1 MAQDWLQSMNRGR
14 QRTQQAQQPASQAP
28 QFSNQNM
35 ASYMQGGNM
44 AGAWGGANNQN
55 AYAGLQGNM
64 ASSMDI
70 KGKEYEDYMKGLM
83 GQSPVQTWQNPY
95 QGQMNQTLQNMG
107 NAPSTQQSANS
118 WMNQYMPMM
127 QQGGQMGNPQL
138 QQTQMNPNA
147 QNFMNGQSQTNQY
160 ANPSLGV
167 GGDIATRIAQMN
179 QPQTGGVSGQNG
191 QTAGNAWLQGL
202 LGLQSAPGLSD
213 VEVQRMASGA
223 LDPLQNRLNQ
233 QQDKNLS
240 GLSFR
245 GLGRSGAVT
254 ATMRDT
260 NQVLGDAGASV
271 LGNLAGQNAQM
282 KNSNR
287 LSALQGLGQAQG
299 QFTGQGQADQQLA
312 QNWAMNQGQ
321 LGMGLAGLNQQG
333 QLATNQLNQ
342 GASNDAFN
350 QNATRAGM
358 GLDLYN
364 SDANRALQQ
373 QSGDRNYQG
382 MLADNQ
388 YRNAS
393 MGNSNLMSLLGMGAN
408 AGQQDFAN
416 QQGLLSSL
424 LGAGNQSQNA
434 WSTNQGNLLSQLGM
448 QGNMANSLYGNQ
460 RNAYMSDRDFMEQ
473 QRLGNIGLHRQQE
486 QADASGGIGGL
497 LGQVGGTLLGSALGP
512 IGAGIGGS
520 ISSSLFG
527 GGQQQQSP
535 YGQQFMQNLQ
545 SNTPQQNYYNYTPRF

>member
-1 MAQDWLQSMNRGR
+1 MAQDWLQQQNRGR
-14 QRTQQAQQPASQAP
+14 QRNQQTAASPPPQAN
-28 QFSNQNM
+28 NQTM

-44 AGAWGGANNQN
+44 AGAWGGTNNPN
-55 AYAGLQGNM
+55 TYAGLQGNM
-64 ASSMDI
+64 AATQQGNLDQYQS
-70 KGKEYEDYMKGLM
+70 YMQNLM
-83 GQSPVQTWQNPY
+83 GQNPTQAWKNPY
-95 QGQMNQTLQNMG
+95 RGQMNQTLQNMG

-118 WMNQYMPMM
+118 WLNQYNPMM

-147 QNFMNGQSQTNQY
+147 QNFMNQQSQANQY
-160 ANPSLGV
+160 QAPGLGA
-167 GGDIATRIAQMN
+167 GGDVAQRIAQMN

-191 QTAGNAWLQGL
+191 QTAGNAWLQSL

-223 LDPLQNRLNQ
+223 LDPLTNRLNQ

-240 GLSFR
+240 AISAR
-245 GLGRSGAVT
+245 GGGRSGAVT

-260 NQVLGDAGASV
+260 NQILGDAGASV
-271 LGNLAGQNAQM
+271 LGSLAGQNAQM

-287 LSALQGLGQAQG
+287 LSALSGLGQAQG

-312 QNWAMNQGQ
+312 QNWLMNQGQ
-321 LGMGLAGLNQQG
+321 LGLNLGQAGQQG

-358 GLDLYN
+358 GMDLYN
-364 SDANRALQQ
+364 NDANRAL
-373 QSGDRNYQG
+373 SLLNSDRGYQG
-382 MLADNQ
+382 ALADNQ
-388 YRNAS
+388 YRNANMS
-393 MGNSNLMSLLGMGAN
+393 NSNMSSLLGMGGA
-408 AGQQDFAN
+408 AGQQDFSN
-416 QQGLLSSL
+416 QQGLMNSL

-434 WSTNQGNLLSQLGM
+434 WSQNQGNLLSQLGL

-460 RNAYMSDRDFMEQ
+460 QNSYLNNRDFMEQ

-520 ISSSLFG
+520 IGSSLFG

-535 YGQQFMQNLQ
+535 YGQMMMQNMAQ
-545 SNTPQQNYYNYTPRF
+545 NTPQQNFYNYTPRL